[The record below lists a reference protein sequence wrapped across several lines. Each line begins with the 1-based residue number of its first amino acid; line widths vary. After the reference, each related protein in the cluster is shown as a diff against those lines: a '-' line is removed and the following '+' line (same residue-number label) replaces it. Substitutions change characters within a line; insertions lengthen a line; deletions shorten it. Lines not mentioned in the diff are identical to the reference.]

1 MKTKVVQHVPR
12 IIFHVFKVFK
22 TFLVPRFCLDIQTF
36 FSLQMEEDTDCV
48 SPWRVPKP
56 RRPIDESESFPSQS
70 PPYVPIPTGS
80 QPKRLQVGI
89 AYVPPTDRVMTD
101 PASDQDG
108 ISPWRAAK
116 PRRPIYDDQ
125 DSPPTR
131 LFASPPPPLSGR
143 STGQ

>member
-1 MKTKVVQHVPR
+1 MSQGSFFMFSSFQNIPGSQ
-12 IIFHVFKVFK
+12 I
-22 TFLVPRFCLDIQTF
+22 LSDIQTC

-116 PRRPIYDDQ
+116 PRRPIHDDE

-131 LFASPPPPLSGR
+131 LFASPPPPSAGR
-143 STGQ
+143 STTLRGSEEL